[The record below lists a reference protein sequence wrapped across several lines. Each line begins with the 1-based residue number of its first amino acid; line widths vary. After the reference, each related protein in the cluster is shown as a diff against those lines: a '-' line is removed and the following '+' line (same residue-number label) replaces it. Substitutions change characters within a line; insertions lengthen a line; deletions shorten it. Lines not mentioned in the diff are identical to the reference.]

1 MSDQA
6 RKGNSKMSSR
16 VENALEEYRIKYFNR
31 IGKFNLSMEDCLEL
45 RSRNDE
51 FDILNDS
58 FEVGFVISIRCAN
71 KMRKALK

>member
-1 MSDQA
+1 
-6 RKGNSKMSSR
+6 MSSR
-16 VENALEEYRIKYFNR
+16 VENALEEYRVKYFNR
-31 IGKFNLSMEDCLEL
+31 IGKFNLSMEDCREL

-58 FEVGFVISIRCAN
+58 FEVGFVIGIRYDN